1 MELKGLVAGGTSG
14 YRESLIGIEKY
25 SASYFGQ
32 KPTVEQVN
40 KTLEENGEKPLTE
53 EEIEK
58 YELKGDEK

>member
-1 MELKGLVAGGTSG
+1 MELKGLVAGGTSS

-40 KTLEENGEKPLTE
+40 KTLEENGENPLTE